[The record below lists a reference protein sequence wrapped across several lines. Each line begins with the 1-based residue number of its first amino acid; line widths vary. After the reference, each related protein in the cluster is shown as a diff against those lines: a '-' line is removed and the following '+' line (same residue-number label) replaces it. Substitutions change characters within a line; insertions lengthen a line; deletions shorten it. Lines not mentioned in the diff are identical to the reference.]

1 METEPSAWLMKSRED
16 DETHGIIL
24 TYVDDVLILSTKE
37 VVEEWVD
44 LIRRTWETSS
54 PEWVNP
60 DEPTRFLGMELK
72 RSEEGIWTASQKNY
86 TLEVLRKN
94 LKKTPWP
101 RKKIPISKEG
111 AESEEEDQKKEED
124 EDVGP
129 KTPAEVKEAQKVVGE
144 LIWLVTRCRPDLMYV
159 TTKMASWSTRN
170 PRKVLDMAGQVW
182 GYLAGTVNSTLQL
195 KGTLDS
201 NDMEVHTD
209 ASYGDDAHGC
219 VVVKWGEAAIL
230 WRSAKQTLQTTSTA
244 EAELVEIMEG
254 ATMAD
259 SVRVVIEELVGERV
273 RCWQFTDSASALSI
287 VSGDSASWRT
297 RHLRK
302 RARFLRWRALRGDV
316 VMRHQP
322 GSEMVAD
329 IGTKA
334 LASVR
339 LKELKGRLGLI
350 EEEVEEAGDLQE
362 VKKNAENCHMEKP
375 QLVDQAQAER
385 LVKVLMVMALVQRAK
400 GAEEEEEDHRALE
413 CAILLYT
420 IVVVVAT
427 VVSQALWKWWGRGH
441 HPSNA
446 QADSS
451 ATTDEM
457 EEEAPLPA
465 LQRRASRAAHLASI
479 VGSTTSGEVTG
490 HRAGTNEPSTVS
502 SATSQIPAPTQRGC
516 SRNTD
521 RTPEVTT
528 SGQATP
534 SEEPQA
540 SQQKNSGASRHQQVS
555 TSDTA
560 SADKK
565 ISSQSPGET

>member
-1 METEPSAWLMKSRED
+1 
-16 DETHGIIL
+16 
-24 TYVDDVLILSTKE
+24 
-37 VVEEWVD
+37 
-44 LIRRTWETSS
+44 
-54 PEWVNP
+54 
-60 DEPTRFLGMELK
+60 
-72 RSEEGIWTASQKNY
+72 
-86 TLEVLRKN
+86 
-94 LKKTPWP
+94 
-101 RKKIPISKEG
+101 
-111 AESEEEDQKKEED
+111 
-124 EDVGP
+124 
-129 KTPAEVKEAQKVVGE
+129 
-144 LIWLVTRCRPDLMYV
+144 
-159 TTKMASWSTRN
+159 
-170 PRKVLDMAGQVW
+170 
-182 GYLAGTVNSTLQL
+182 
-195 KGTLDS
+195 
-201 NDMEVHTD
+201 
-209 ASYGDDAHGC
+209 
-219 VVVKWGEAAIL
+219 
-230 WRSAKQTLQTTSTA
+230 
-244 EAELVEIMEG
+244 
-254 ATMAD
+254 
-259 SVRVVIEELVGERV
+259 
-273 RCWQFTDSASALSI
+273 
-287 VSGDSASWRT
+287 
-297 RHLRK
+297 
-302 RARFLRWRALRGDV
+302 
-316 VMRHQP
+316 
-322 GSEMVAD
+322 MVAD

-362 VKKNAENCHMEKP
+362 AKKGAENCHMEKP
-375 QLVDQAQAER
+375 QLMDQAQAER

-413 CAILLYT
+413 CAMLLYT

-451 ATTDEM
+451 ATTEEM
-457 EEEAPLPA
+457 EEEALLPA
-465 LQRRASRAAHLASI
+465 LQRRASQAAHLASI
-479 VGSTTSGEVTG
+479 VGSTTSGGVTG

-502 SATSQIPAPTQRGC
+502 SATSQIPAPAQRGC

-565 ISSQSPGET
+565 ISSQSPGETSSGNITMTPAGSTSTVSIAAKPPTSTNKHQQATDVTSIQHYKPASIQLPGRPLECPFQFRKPEHSSSTNSRWVG